1 METSQYLLARS
12 LVAQVESNWKLILS
26 KLSRWKNLYR
36 CVDLLVTLACH
47 SRTPIRYYSNVYQCI
62 FTSGRRCK
70 LRYCLVFLGGDR
82 RRTTTAPAISM
93 AAMIVANAML
103 NPVFVS
109 VPPEDAADGS
119 FSAEAVAANANVATV
134 NPCHVPAATVITT
147 APKNTATSTTIRY
160 STSPDPRSTASSSTP
175 PAPNPAS
182 FDIPITHANQVTAGT
197 VISYNATKGERIIY
211 GGDLVLSQSTFTYY
225 HNTNGVYTNEVNFTV
240 SSPDG
245 STVEMPGLPYNVQA
259 NGIVV
264 SMDSSQY
271 KSTGSSFPM
280 MIDVYNSN
288 LAAGSYNIHIVT
300 NRTTEGADAYE
311 YDGFLTVNVVD

>member
-1 METSQYLLARS
+1 MYFVSRAFRFAKSHRSLLAT
-12 LVAQVESNWKLILS
+12 
-26 KLSRWKNLYR
+26 
-36 CVDLLVTLACH
+36 VTLGLGIGITSLGYGMQQAH
-47 SRTPIRYYSNVYQCI
+47 NLAAQQALNYAKEQKTAYTAQLQAKDTALQNATKQSTDATSKTPS
-62 FTSGRRCK
+62 
-70 LRYCLVFLGGDR
+70 
-82 RRTTTAPAISM
+82 P
-93 AAMIVANAML
+93 
-103 NPVFVS
+103 
-109 VPPEDAADGS
+109 
-119 FSAEAVAANANVATV
+119 
-134 NPCHVPAATVITT
+134 VPAATVITT

-160 STSPDPRSTASSSTP
+160 STSPDPRSTASSTTP